1 MKGQMERLNKSQSK
15 QKIEELYFD
24 KLEEDCV
31 DFVEYNDIGNGQSES
46 FVKDEY
52 IVSVEDMIDY
62 IWGLNNWIGRWTLDL
77 YNSAEEELLD
87 TNTEYGIIKPE
98 EKKGSEII

>member
-1 MKGQMERLNKSQSK
+1 MKGQMERLNKSQMK
-15 QKIEELYFD
+15 QQIEELYFD
-24 KLEEDCV
+24 KLEENCV
-31 DFVEYNDIGNGQSES
+31 DFTEYNDIGNGQTES
-46 FVKDEY
+46 LIKDEY
-52 IVSVEDMIDY
+52 IETVENMIDY
-62 IWGLNNWIGRWTLDL
+62 IWGIDNWIGKWTLDL